1 MSKVF
6 IDTNIIV
13 YAADKQDKKRSKLA
27 RKLLKELDSSNSGVI
42 STQVLQ
48 ESFLAFTKK
57 LEIEPLKAKQI
68 VERLTSFE
76 TVTIQTQTIS
86 KAIDI
91 SILNRLSFWDALIMA
106 AAESAKCEI
115 VYTEDLNHGQIISGV
130 RVVNPFNT

>member
-13 YAADKQDKKRSKLA
+13 YAADKQDKKRNKLA
-27 RKLLKELDSSNSGVI
+27 RKLLKEVEQSSSGVI

-57 LEIEPLKAKQI
+57 LAIEALQAKQI

-76 TVTIQTQTIS
+76 TVVIQIPAIS

-91 SILNRLSFWDALIMA
+91 SILNRISFWDALIIA

-115 VYTEDLNHGQIISGV
+115 VYTEDLNDGQMISGV
-130 RVVNPFNT
+130 RVVNPFKG

>member
-57 LEIEPLKAKQI
+57 LEIEPLRAKQI

-76 TVTIQTQTIS
+76 TVTVQTQTIS

-91 SILNRLSFWDALIMA
+91 SILSRLSFWDALIIA

-115 VYTEDLNHGQIISGV
+115 VYTEDLNDGQIISGM